1 MKIFLLDKN
10 IYPRESILNLCYKHV
25 KISNNNN
32 CHLLNAYLYKKYLIS
47 SLKQFY
53 AVDFNVALNFQ
64 MKKSGLE
71 TIIQVLET
79 SFEPKQSD
87 TRAHVS
93 SSYTFR
99 VMGKTELIQLS
110 FYIFSKWS
118 FCFYFLFKFLIT
130 KPYIFNIEVQASKK
144 EQKYFTHSVVLVAN
158 TSVLILSDIYSSI
171 IYTYTYV
178 SCQLF
183 SLNDISMVMDKY
195 LQWFCFCF
203 LGDEIFYIKTLY
215 SFSDSSNCNY
225 RLLKVGTVISW

>member
-1 MKIFLLDKN
+1 MKIFILDKN
-10 IYPRESILNLCYKHV
+10 ILRSILNLCYKHI

-32 CHLLNAYLYKKYLIS
+32 CHLLSAYLYKKYLIS

-79 SFEPKQSD
+79 SFEPRQSD

-118 FCFYFLFKFLIT
+118 FCFYFFLISNYKTIHFQYRSTGKQKGT
-130 KPYIFNIEVQASKK
+130 K
-144 EQKYFTHSVVLVAN
+144 
-158 TSVLILSDIYSSI
+158 
-171 IYTYTYV
+171 
-178 SCQLF
+178 
-183 SLNDISMVMDKY
+183 
-195 LQWFCFCF
+195 
-203 LGDEIFYIKTLY
+203 IFYPL
-215 SFSDSSNCNY
+215 SCLSC
-225 RLLKVGTVISW
+225 